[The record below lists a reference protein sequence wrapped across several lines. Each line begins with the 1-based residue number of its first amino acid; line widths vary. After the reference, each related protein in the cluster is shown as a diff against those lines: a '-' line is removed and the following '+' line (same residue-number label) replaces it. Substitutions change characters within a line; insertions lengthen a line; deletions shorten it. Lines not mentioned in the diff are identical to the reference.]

1 MPLKDA
7 VKISRKTFFN
17 PTGWFGYEML
27 ATQSRIIWN
36 LVKGLF
42 VLPETGRTETFEQAT
57 ERFKLSDEQIN
68 EMSRNFRIYTIIFT
82 ACGVITLLFSF
93 YLLVFQGTFAG
104 LLIGLA
110 TAAVFFAYAFR
121 YSFWRFEITHRKL
134 GATFQE
140 WLHDKPK
147 KEV

>member
-7 VKISRKTFFN
+7 VKVTRKTFFN
-17 PTGWFGYEML
+17 PTGWLGYDML
-27 ATQSRIIWN
+27 ANQSRVLWS
-36 LVKGLF
+36 LVRGLF
-42 VLPETGRTETFEQAT
+42 VLPEAGRAETFEQAT

-68 EMSRNFRIYTIIFT
+68 EVSRNFLIYTIIFT
-82 ACGVITLLFSF
+82 TCGVITFLFSLYLLFF
-93 YLLVFQGTFAG
+93 RGTFAG

-110 TAAVFFAYAFR
+110 TMAVFFSYAFR
-121 YSFWRFEITHRKL
+121 YSFWRFEIRHRKL

-140 WLHDKPK
+140 WLHNKPK